1 MNLLLLISSDS
12 LHLETDLG
20 LKNGLESLWLELLHL
35 IPCVD
40 QFSSD

>member
-12 LHLETDLG
+12 LHLETGLG
-20 LKNGLESLWLELLHL
+20 LKKGLESLWLELLYL
-35 IPCVD
+35 IYGVD

>member
-20 LKNGLESLWLELLHL
+20 LKNGLESLWLEMYL
-35 IPCVD
+35 IYGVD